1 MPRVRSKTAR
11 TKRAPK
17 AAKQPLPKEAISLTD
32 WKCWPL
38 VSSNETMVWP
48 ESETSFWR
56 QSAEPQADARRS
68 EVGGRRRERVVP
80 STKAPIPQ
88 AIFMCKA
95 QGKFLDKAREAIERM
110 QLLAAQV
117 QQSPAGASPTEAY
130 REEFDT
136 LVSFLEKLSETE
148 IDGTKL
154 FQNANTIVP
163 LESDNRLIMSGIDL
177 SAEIF
182 QAVVRVRITTPEDAT
197 QALPALQKGLRF
209 ITINREILSSN
220 VGRLFF
226 ARDRLDEVKR
236 SLQAA

>member
-1 MPRVRSKTAR
+1 M
-11 TKRAPK
+11 KRAPK
-17 AAKQPLPKEAISLTD
+17 ASKQALPKEAISLTD

-56 QSAEPQADARRS
+56 QNQGQQGGSQKS
-68 EVGGRRRERVVP
+68 EVGTRKRERVMP
-80 STKAPIPQ
+80 ATKAPIPQ
-88 AIFMCKA
+88 AIFLCKA
-95 QGKFLDKAREAIERM
+95 QGKFMDKAREAMERM
-110 QLLAAQV
+110 QQLAAHV
-117 QQSPAGASPTEAY
+117 QQSQTAADEVCL
-130 REEFDT
+130 EEFET
-136 LVSFLEKLSETE
+136 LVSFLNELSETE
-148 IDGTKL
+148 IEGMKL

-163 LESDNRLIMSGIDL
+163 LESDNRLIMAGIDL

-182 QAVVRVRITTPEDAT
+182 QAVLRVRIGTPEDAA
-197 QALPALQKGLRF
+197 QASPALQKGLRF

-220 VGRLFF
+220 IGRLFF

>member
-1 MPRVRSKTAR
+1 
-11 TKRAPK
+11 
-17 AAKQPLPKEAISLTD
+17 
-32 WKCWPL
+32 
-38 VSSNETMVWP
+38 
-48 ESETSFWR
+48 
-56 QSAEPQADARRS
+56 
-68 EVGGRRRERVVP
+68 
-80 STKAPIPQ
+80 
-88 AIFMCKA
+88 MCKA